1 MKRYA
6 WLAWAISVILALT
19 FGIFVGHSI
28 TAAYKDVEIM
38 NAQAALEAAKKE
50 TAWWQ
55 GVLTRL
61 AEGEQLKDM
70 EEER

>member
-1 MKRYA
+1 MCKA
-6 WLAWAISVILALT
+6 FSCVVTEDCHAKWK
-19 FGIFVGHSI
+19 
-28 TAAYKDVEIM
+28 KDVEIM

-61 AEGEQLKDM
+61 AEGEQIPGV
-70 EEER
+70 EEKMREGER